1 MGGESVYHARTS
13 QGPRLTGI
21 SFIVTVFDKRLY
33 LPAVIESLAR
43 QEGPFERE
51 FVFVDDGSSDGSAD
65 LIAELTR
72 GWRDKVLILHQP
84 NRGASSATNEG
95 AWRASYPWLK
105 FLDGDDLLVPGATA
119 RLLEAASATRQSFAY
134 GDLGTYRLDAPD
146 PLGDGD
152 PLQAPIILEPDGL
165 ARFIRNCPSNSSTM
179 LVTSERYWQAGGC
192 DERLI
197 SPDQALFLRLF
208 AVGGG
213 ARVMG
218 PVALAPQSAPGR
230 LSEQRRRSRY
240 ESVLALYYLVTER
253 KEIAARHRDLAYRR
267 ALARARTYPSRLR
280 RPVPVAPSAALSREP
295 ASACRP
301 SPAPA
306 CTRRSP
312 PSPKTARPSG
322 RPRGSRR
329 RSGSAKRANPPNPC
343 GPTARREAA
352 CAASPASSILTIAS
366 TRCSTRR
373 SRARWPRGSSIAGPT
388 RQDRGAIPRPGIALG
403 FRRLSIVDLSAAGH
417 SRCCRRTGLRHALQ
431 RRDLQSPE
439 LRARLEAGG
448 RRLRGHSDTEEI
460 VEGARWGV
468 RATLER
474 AIGMFALGAVGPAG
488 ARLFLARDRLGKK
501 PLYYGWI
508 GGVFAV
514 RLGAEGAARRMR
526 GWTADSTATRS
537 RSICASATSRRRAT
551 IFRRRAETR
560 APAPRVEIS
569 ARTARARRRALLV
582 GSRERA
588 ARPARR
594 GFRRA
599 SRRSR
604 GPAGCAFS
612 TTRSGCAW
620 WRTCRSARFFPAA
633 SISSTVV
640 ALMQAQSTRAVR
652 SFCHRLSPSATTTRR
667 RTRPRSRAIS
677 APITPSFTSRRSRRM
692 ARHLPSCTT
701 MYDEPFADSSQIPTF
716 LAVPR

>member
-1 MGGESVYHARTS
+1 MAANVAITCESVYHARTS

-119 RLLEAASATRQSFAY
+119 RLLEAANATRQSFAY

-253 KEIAARHRDLAYRR
+253 KELGR
-267 ALARARTYPSRLR
+267 APSRPGLSPRARAGAHISSRLR
-280 RPVPVAPSAALSREP
+280 RPVPVAPPAALSREP
-295 ASACRP
+295 RSCAGRSRPRHVRGTRRLHRKRLDRAAAIVEAGGAAPARSGRSGRTRAVLRRGVRPHVRHRRLLRSRP
-301 SPAPA
+301 SHRPVAVRGDRA
-306 CTRRSP
+306 RDGRA
-312 PSPKTARPSG
+312 ARPS
-322 RPRGSRR
+322 R
-329 RSGSAKRANPPNPC
+329 
-343 GPTARREAA
+343 ARRGR
-352 CAASPASSILTIAS
+352 IVV
-366 TRCSTRR
+366 R
-373 SRARWPRGSSIAGPT
+373 SRSRHR
-388 RQDRGAIPRPGIALG
+388 LG
-403 FRRLSIVDLSAAGH
+403 LSAALDPRPFAGRA
-417 SRCCRRTGLRHALQ
+417 SADAVGGRAARAALQ
-431 RRDLQSPE
+431 RRDLQSS
-439 LRARLEAGG
+439 R
-448 RRLRGHSDTEEI
+448 I
-460 VEGARWGV
+460 
-468 RATLER
+468 
-474 AIGMFALGAVGPAG
+474 
-488 ARLFLARDRLGKK
+488 
-501 PLYYGWI
+501 
-508 GGVFAV
+508 
-514 RLGAEGAARRMR
+514 AAR
-526 GWTADSTATRS
+526 
-537 RSICASATSRRRAT
+537 SRRR
-551 IFRRRAETR
+551 E
-560 APAPRVEIS
+560 
-569 ARTARARRRALLV
+569 L
-582 GSRERA
+582 
-588 ARPARR
+588 ARP
-594 GFRRA
+594 
-599 SRRSR
+599 
-604 GPAGCAFS
+604 
-612 TTRSGCAW
+612 
-620 WRTCRSARFFPAA
+620 
-633 SISSTVV
+633 
-640 ALMQAQSTRAVR
+640 
-652 SFCHRLSPSATTTRR
+652 
-667 RTRPRSRAIS
+667 
-677 APITPSFTSRRSRRM
+677 
-692 ARHLPSCTT
+692 
-701 MYDEPFADSSQIPTF
+701 
-716 LAVPR
+716 

>member
-1 MGGESVYHARTS
+1 MAANVAITCKSVYHARTS

-267 ALARARTYPSRLR
+267 ALARARTYHRAFGGPLLSRHLLRYLASLAHVPAEPGPDMYEALAAFTENGSSERPPSWK
-280 RPVPVAPSAALSREP
+280 PAALRQ
-295 ASACRP
+295 
-301 SPAPA
+301 
-306 CTRRSP
+306 
-312 PSPKTARPSG
+312 
-322 RPRGSRR
+322 
-329 RSGSAKRANPPNPC
+329 
-343 GPTARREAA
+343 REA
-352 CAASPASSILTIAS
+352 
-366 TRCSTRR
+366 
-373 SRARWPRGSSIAGPT
+373 G
-388 RQDRGAIPRPGIALG
+388 
-403 FRRLSIVDLSAAGH
+403 
-417 SRCCRRTGLRHALQ
+417 
-431 RRDLQSPE
+431 
-439 LRARLEAGG
+439 EAG
-448 RRLRGHSDTEEI
+448 E
-460 VEGARWGV
+460 
-468 RATLER
+468 
-474 AIGMFALGAVGPAG
+474 P
-488 ARLFLARDRLGKK
+488 
-501 PLYYGWI
+501 
-508 GGVFAV
+508 
-514 RLGAEGAARRMR
+514 
-526 GWTADSTATRS
+526 
-537 RSICASATSRRRAT
+537 
-551 IFRRRAETR
+551 
-560 APAPRVEIS
+560 
-569 ARTARARRRALLV
+569 
-582 GSRERA
+582 
-588 ARPARR
+588 
-594 GFRRA
+594 
-599 SRRSR
+599 
-604 GPAGCAFS
+604 
-612 TTRSGCAW
+612 
-620 WRTCRSARFFPAA
+620 
-633 SISSTVV
+633 
-640 ALMQAQSTRAVR
+640 VR
-652 SFCHRLSPSATTTRR
+652 SYGEA
-667 RTRPRSRAIS
+667 
-677 APITPSFTSRRSRRM
+677 
-692 ARHLPSCTT
+692 
-701 MYDEPFADSSQIPTF
+701 
-716 LAVPR
+716 